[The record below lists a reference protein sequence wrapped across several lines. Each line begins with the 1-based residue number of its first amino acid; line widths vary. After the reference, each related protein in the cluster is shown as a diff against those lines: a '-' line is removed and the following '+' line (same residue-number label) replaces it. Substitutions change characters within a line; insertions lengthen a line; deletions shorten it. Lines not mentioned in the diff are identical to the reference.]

1 MTLPKRDWMEM
12 TWADIAAAG
21 EAVGRWIA
29 VLPLAAVEQHGPH
42 LPLGVDA
49 YIAEAYLARV
59 RKILSEALPVT
70 FLPVQRVGVS
80 AEHLGYPGTLTLSAA
95 TAIKAWTEIGESLAR
110 AGLRK
115 LLLVTSHGGNVAAME
130 LVARDLRTRLDMLAV
145 TVGWHRFGY
154 PEGTFSDEERR
165 HGIHGGDIETSL
177 MLAAMPDAVRTERA
191 AQATPATVA
200 MAHEFKWLGAY
211 RPAGFAW
218 MAQDLNATGAV
229 GDATQASAAK
239 GEAALA
245 HGAQA
250 FVELVREMDRFDL
263 ARLREG
269 PLGDSAYDLSP
280 RINR

>member
-12 TWADIAAAG
+12 TWADIATASEAARG
-21 EAVGRWIA
+21 WIA

-49 YIAEAYLARV
+49 FIAEAYLARV
-59 RKILSEALPVT
+59 RKILPDELPVT

-95 TAIKAWTEIGESLAR
+95 TAIKAWTEIGESVAR

-130 LVARDLRTRLDMLAV
+130 LAARDLRARLGMLAV

-154 PEGTFSDEERR
+154 PEGTFSAEEKK

-177 MLAAMPDAVRTERA
+177 MLAATPDVVRTEKA
-191 AQATPATVA
+191 TQAIPATVA
-200 MAHEFKWLGAY
+200 MAREFKWLGAY

-218 MAQDLNATGAV
+218 MTQDLNAGGAV
-229 GDATQASAAK
+229 GDATQASAGK
-239 GEAALA
+239 GEAALT

-250 FVELVREMDRFDL
+250 FVELLREMDRFDL
-263 ARLREG
+263 ARLRDG
-269 PLGDSAYDLSP
+269 PLAATFTTF
-280 RINR
+280 

>member
-1 MTLPKRDWMEM
+1 MALPKRDWMEM

-21 EAVGRWIA
+21 EAVRGWIA

-49 YIAEAYLARV
+49 YIAAAYLARV
-59 RKILSEALPVT
+59 HKILPEALPVT

-80 AEHLGYPGTLTLSAA
+80 AEHLSYPGTLTLSAA

-130 LVARDLRTRLDMLAV
+130 LVARDLRTRLGMLAV

-154 PEGTFSDEERR
+154 PEGTFSGEEKK

-177 MLAAMPDAVRTERA
+177 MLAAMPGAVRTEKA
-191 AQATPATVA
+191 TQATPATVA

-218 MAQDLNATGAV
+218 MTQDLNASGAV

-250 FVELVREMDRFDL
+250 FVELLREMDRFDL

-269 PLGDSAYDLSP
+269 PLAQTFTVP
-280 RINR
+280 